1 MPTVDLK
8 ADHTELVVL
17 SMLAEEPLY
26 GYLISRRIEA
36 RSQGELKLGAGK
48 LYPLLSK
55 LERAK
60 LVTTTWEEV
69 KAGGSDPDAPGR
81 RRKWYRLSEKGRK
94 RLAQSVESHRRLQ
107 RLVDAFIGDHA
118 VADGSAG

>member
-17 SMLAEEPLY
+17 SMLAAEPLY

-69 KAGGSDPDAPGR
+69 KAGGSDPEAPGR
-81 RRKWYRLSEKGRK
+81 RRKWYRLSPKGHK
-94 RLAQSVESHRRLQ
+94 RLAQSVETHRRLNA
-107 RLVDAFIGDHA
+107 LIESFVSPS
-118 VADGSAG
+118 SAEAAT